1 MWSLINQISEAT
13 LGRWFEWLSAW
24 PAWLQIGLTALP
36 LTVVALLIYR
46 LVSDQPGIVRTKELI
61 KAYLLELWLYK
72 DDPRVLLA
80 AQGRVFWH
88 SLVYLKHALLPVAV
102 LLLPVG
108 LLTAQIE
115 SRFAFRTP
123 TADEPL
129 LVVATVAPPDD
140 LLQKATS
147 LEAPAVRVE
156 TPPLRVTSAGQVLW
170 RVSGRSA
177 GAHPV
182 EVRIGAAGAARELL
196 VGAAGHP
203 PLAPELFRADDWRSL
218 AHPAHAPLPAA
229 RDVNQGGI
237 SVVLDYP
244 RARASFAG
252 LSSASWWLLGATLLI
267 GLTIRRWFGVTF

>member
-13 LGRWFEWLSAW
+13 IGRWFAWLSAW
-24 PAWLQIGLTALP
+24 PVWLQIGVTALP
-36 LTVVALLIYR
+36 LTVVALLVYR
-46 LVSDQPGIVRTKELI
+46 LVSDQPGIVRTKNRI

-108 LLTAQIE
+108 LLTAQVE

-123 TADEPL
+123 TADESL

-140 LLQKATS
+140 LLQKVAT
-147 LEAPAVRVE
+147 LAAPGVRVE

-170 RVSGRSA
+170 RVSGEAA
-177 GAHPV
+177 GPHWLDV
-182 EVRIGAAGAARELL
+182 QVGAAGTTRELL

-203 PLAPELFRADDWRSL
+203 PLATELFRADDWRSL
-218 AHPAHAPLPAA
+218 AHPASPPLPANGA
-229 RDVNQGGI
+229 V
-237 SVVLDYP
+237 SVLVDYP
-244 RARASFAG
+244 RARGSFAG

>member
-1 MWSLINQISEAT
+1 MWVLLNEFSEAT
-13 LGRWFEWLSAW
+13 IGRWFAWLSAW
-24 PAWLQIGLTALP
+24 PDWLQIGVTALP

-46 LVSDQPGIVRTKELI
+46 LVSDQPGIVRTKDQI

-123 TADEPL
+123 RADEAL

-140 LLQKATS
+140 LLQKVAS
-147 LEAPAVRVE
+147 LGASGVRVE

-170 RVSGRSA
+170 RVSGSSA
-177 GAHPV
+177 GARQLD
-182 EVRIGAAGAARELL
+182 VRIGEASSTRELL
-196 VGAAGHP
+196 VGATGHP
-203 PLAPELFRADDWRSL
+203 PLATELFRADDWRSL
-218 AHPAHAPLPAA
+218 AHPATLPLPAA
-229 RDVNQGGI
+229 QDVNQGGI
-237 SVVLDYP
+237 SVLLDYP